1 MLSPFLR
8 DAVGPVCRSRRA
20 NDLVVMATAVWP
32 SGLRAVW
39 RAKGPTNPG
48 VSLNEPTYDIQIGS
62 TRISMPD
69 RCGPIG
75 GLGDWLKHKAT
86 TSLVGLLR
94 PTKPE
99 GNFPLPEHHV
109 GLPLGTRRSYHLAAL
124 GSLGGVWSAFQG
136 QGLLAFLLLRRA
148 YSSLPF
154 PAAAAGLL
162 DLLCFRRVFRGLKI
176 HRSGCIAAGLL
187 VTHGGAG
194 RPRVGVRCW

>member
-148 YSSLPF
+148 YSSLPRCGGGPTRPSLF
-154 PAAAAGLL
+154 PTRLSRFENTPQRLHCGGPIG
-162 DLLCFRRVFRGLKI
+162 DSRRG
-176 HRSGCIAAGLL
+176 
-187 VTHGGAG
+187 
-194 RPRVGVRCW
+194 W